1 MATIDNEDELY
12 LIARRVLLDALEALD
27 EHRDAIVLVG
37 AQAVYLRVGD
47 ADLAL
52 SPYTTDADL
61 VIDPHRLAEIP
72 PLEQVL
78 LAAGFA
84 PASGDSVGVWL
95 TRRRTSRQVEA
106 EVAVDLLVPI
116 SVSPGSGRRAARLP
130 GHHAKAARIVRG
142 LDGAIVDADLMRLAA
157 LESGDDRTVA
167 VRVAGAA
174 ALLVAKA
181 HKIEDR
187 RGSDRLTDK
196 DAFDV
201 LRLLRGTETADLADR
216 FRRLARDERS
226 ASAAQRGR
234 ELLAAQ
240 FERKDSPGIQMAI
253 RAAGPLGN
261 PKEIAALCESLV
273 GNLLA
278 AIG

>member
-1 MATIDNEDELY
+1 MATMNDDELY
-12 LIARRVLLDALEALD
+12 LIARRVLLDALDALG

-52 SPYTTDADL
+52 VPYTTDADL

-78 LAAGFA
+78 LGAGFA

-95 TRRRTSRQVEA
+95 TRKRTSRQVEA
-106 EVAVDLLVPI
+106 EIAVDLLVPL

-142 LDGAIVDADLMRLAA
+142 LDGAVVDADLMRLSA
-157 LESGDDRTVA
+157 LEPDDGRSVE
-167 VRVAGAA
+167 VRVAGAG
-174 ALLVAKA
+174 ALLIAKA
-181 HKIEDR
+181 HKIDDR
-187 RGSDRLTDK
+187 LGSDRLTDK

-201 LRLLRGTETADLADR
+201 LRLLRGTATADLADR
-216 FRRLARDERS
+216 FRRLSLDERS
-226 ASAAQRGR
+226 AASTQHGR
-234 ELLAAQ
+234 MLLDAHFGRPQA
-240 FERKDSPGIQMAI
+240 PGVQMAI
-253 RAAGPLGN
+253 RAAGPLGK
-261 PKEIAALCESLV
+261 PAEIARLFESLM
-273 GNLLA
+273 GDLLA
-278 AIG
+278 ATA

>member
-1 MATIDNEDELY
+1 MDDAKRGRMATMNDDELY
-12 LIARRVLLDALEALD
+12 LIARRVLLDALDALG

-52 SPYTTDADL
+52 APYTTDADL

-78 LAAGFA
+78 LGAGFA

-95 TRRRTSRQVEA
+95 TRKRTSRQVEA
-106 EVAVDLLVPI
+106 EIAVDLLVPL

-142 LDGAIVDADLMRLAA
+142 LDGAVVDADLMRLSA
-157 LESGDDRTVA
+157 LEPDDGRSVE
-167 VRVAGAA
+167 VRVAGAG
-174 ALLVAKA
+174 ALLIAKA
-181 HKIEDR
+181 HKIDDR
-187 RGSDRLTDK
+187 LGSDRLTDK

-201 LRLLRGTETADLADR
+201 LRLLRGTATADLAER
-216 FRRLARDERS
+216 FRRLSLDERS
-226 ASAAQRGR
+226 AAATPVSTISYTR
-234 ELLAAQ
+234 
-240 FERKDSPGIQMAI
+240 
-253 RAAGPLGN
+253 
-261 PKEIAALCESLV
+261 
-273 GNLLA
+273 
-278 AIG
+278 